1 MLPLFQTLG
10 IVLFVHIA
18 VHKIGREVAAV
29 VVVVVV
35 VFSSSRSVSQLVLVV
50 MYLTRGSGTFSF
62 VLH

>member
-18 VHKIGREVAAV
+18 VHKIGREVAAA
-29 VVVVVV
+29 VVVV

>member
-18 VHKIGREVAAV
+18 VHKIGREVAAA
-29 VVVVVV
+29 VVVVV